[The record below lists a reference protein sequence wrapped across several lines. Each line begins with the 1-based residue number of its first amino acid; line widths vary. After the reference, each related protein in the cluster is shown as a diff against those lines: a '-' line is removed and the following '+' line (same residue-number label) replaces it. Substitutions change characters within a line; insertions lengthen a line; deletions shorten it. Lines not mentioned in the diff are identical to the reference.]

1 MFFGTAV
8 GPTLGGLLIKYT
20 GNLIIVWYLALTIH
34 LGYACMVWFVIPE
47 SQTKGQMSESRRLYA
62 EQLSSGSARSVS
74 WMKRIFG
81 FLAPL
86 NVFLVQPKET
96 NGNPLK
102 KRTRGRWNLPLIAIS
117 YGLTTMLY
125 VSCLHELSS

>member
-1 MFFGTAV
+1 
-8 GPTLGGLLIKYT
+8 
-20 GNLIIVWYLALTIH
+20 
-34 LGYACMVWFVIPE
+34 
-47 SQTKGQMSESRRLYA
+47 MSESKRLYQEDLNA
-62 EQLSSGSARSVS
+62 SGTRPVS

-86 NVFLVQPKET
+86 NVFLVQPKDA

-102 KRTRGRWNLPLIAIS
+102 RKGFMSKWNLPLIAIS

-125 VSCLHELSS
+125 VSLFGVNLTTLFINT